1 MLDNLIQ
8 SKKANIKTNEEQLAY
23 DKKLPSSHR
32 SAVHIIV
39 TEIGT
44 SAVFRKLIFQVL
56 TKYITGAILY
66 IDGYV
71 QYVMYIQCVRRNFMK
86 IIIKNKSELP
96 IYEQIEQQMKTQI
109 LEGAI
114 KEDEQLPSIRQLAKD
129 LKISVI
135 TTTRVYN
142 DLSDEGFIISVAG
155 KGYFVASRNNDLLKE
170 RMLCEM
176 EEGLEKAVE
185 NGRNAGLSDD
195 EIIEALK
202 NYLRNAE

>member
-1 MLDNLIQ
+1 
-8 SKKANIKTNEEQLAY
+8 
-23 DKKLPSSHR
+23 
-32 SAVHIIV
+32 
-39 TEIGT
+39 
-44 SAVFRKLIFQVL
+44 
-56 TKYITGAILY
+56 
-66 IDGYV
+66 
-71 QYVMYIQCVRRNFMK
+71 MK

-96 IYEQIEQQMKTQI
+96 IYEQIEQQMKAQI

-155 KGYFVASRNNDLLKE
+155 KGYFVAPRNNDLLKE